1 MKNTNATQ
9 LTQNTPFQ
17 GRVSNGFL
25 MLFVSLLLIAAGI
38 ACICLA
44 EGYKTDIAGYLYI
57 ITNTAAIILFLIAL
71 VLPFGLMT
79 LEPNQ
84 ARAMVFF
91 GNYRGTFT
99 RTGFFWVNPFYSK
112 KKVSL
117 RARNINVDPIK
128 VNDRNGN
135 PILVGLILVW
145 KVEDVYKAIFEIDT
159 QTIAASIAAYSKK
172 GDDSGQQAG
181 AVDRNS
187 GRMSALESFVR
198 VQSDAALRQVAGNYA
213 YDNLGIEQ
221 ADTITL
227 RSGGDTI
234 NSELVEKLNERLE
247 MAGISVLEARINYLA
262 YAPEIAAVMLRRQ
275 QAEAIISAREKIVEG
290 AVSMVQ
296 MALKEIDDKDIV
308 ELDEAKKAA
317 MVSNLLVVLCADESA
332 QPVLNTGSL
341 YQ

>member
-44 EGYKTDIAGYLYI
+44 EGYKTEIAGYLYI
-57 ITNTAAIILFLIAL
+57 ITNTAAIILFLIAV

-91 GNYRGTFT
+91 GKYRGTFT

-145 KVEDVYKAIFEIDT
+145 KVHDVYKAIFEIDT
-159 QTIAASIAAYSKK
+159 QTIAASIAANSKK

-213 YDNLGIEQ
+213 YDTLGSEPT
-221 ADTITL
+221 DTLTL
-227 RSGGDTI
+227 RNGGDTI
-234 NSELVEKLNERLE
+234 NHELVEKLNERL
-247 MAGISVLEARINYLA
+247 
-262 YAPEIAAVMLRRQ
+262 
-275 QAEAIISAREKIVEG
+275 
-290 AVSMVQ
+290 
-296 MALKEIDDKDIV
+296 DIG
-308 ELDEAKKAA
+308 
-317 MVSNLLVVLCADESA
+317 
-332 QPVLNTGSL
+332 T
-341 YQ
+341 

>member
-1 MKNTNATQ
+1 MKDHSTLQ
-9 LTQNTPFQ
+9 ISRETPFQ
-17 GRVSNGFL
+17 GSAANGFL
-25 MLFVSLLLIAAGI
+25 IILVSIILIAAGI
-38 ACICLA
+38 TFIVLA
-44 EGYKTDIAGYLYI
+44 ESHEAVIGSFLYNLLCIAAVLLI
-57 ITNTAAIILFLIAL
+57 IIAAVLLI
-71 VLPFGLMT
+71 GLMI

-91 GNYRGTFT
+91 GKYRGTFT

-117 RARNINVDPIK
+117 RARNMNVDPIK

-159 QTIAASIAAYSKK
+159 QTIAENNA
-172 GDDSGQQAG
+172 
-181 AVDRNS
+181 
-187 GRMSALESFVR
+187 GRMTALESFVR
-198 VQSDAALRQVAGNYA
+198 VQSDAALRQVAGSYA
-213 YDNLGIEQ
+213 YDTLGSE
-221 ADTITL
+221 TTETLTL
-227 RSGGDTI
+227 RNGGDTI
-234 NSELVEKLNERLE
+234 NRELVEKLNERLE

-296 MALKEIDDKDIV
+296 MALKEINDKDIV

>member
-1 MKNTNATQ
+1 M
-9 LTQNTPFQ
+9 
-17 GRVSNGFL
+17 
-25 MLFVSLLLIAAGI
+25 
-38 ACICLA
+38 
-44 EGYKTDIAGYLYI
+44 
-57 ITNTAAIILFLIAL
+57 
-71 VLPFGLMT
+71 
-79 LEPNQ
+79 
-84 ARAMVFF
+84 
-91 GNYRGTFT
+91 
-99 RTGFFWVNPFYSK
+99 
-112 KKVSL
+112 
-117 RARNINVDPIK
+117 DPIK

-159 QTIAASIAAYSKK
+159 QNIAAGNTGI
-172 GDDSGQQAG
+172 
-181 AVDRNS
+181 
-187 GRMSALESFVR
+187 MTALESFVR

-213 YDNLGIEQ
+213 YDNLGMEE
-221 ADTITL
+221 AD
-227 RSGGDTI
+227 
-234 NSELVEKLNERLE
+234 LE

-296 MALKEIDDKDIV
+296 MALKEINDKDIV

>member
-1 MKNTNATQ
+1 MKTPSDSK
-9 LTQNTPFQ
+9 LTKDTPFS
-17 GRVSNGFL
+17 GRACSGFL
-25 MLFVSLLLIAAGI
+25 MITVSVLLIAAGI
-38 ACICLA
+38 AL
-44 EGYKTDIAGYLYI
+44 
-57 ITNTAAIILFLIAL
+57 IILSEVNKAELGNSIYNTLCIFAVLLLIIAP
-71 VLPFGLMT
+71 VLLIGLMI

-91 GNYRGTFT
+91 GKYRGTFT

-117 RARNINVDPIK
+117 RARNMNVDPIK

-159 QTIAASIAAYSKK
+159 QNIAAGNTGI
-172 GDDSGQQAG
+172 
-181 AVDRNS
+181 
-187 GRMSALESFVR
+187 MTALESFVR

-213 YDNLGIEQ
+213 YDNLGMEE

-296 MALKEIDDKDIV
+296 MALKEINDKDIV

>member
-1 MKNTNATQ
+1 MKTLSDSK
-9 LTQNTPFQ
+9 LTKDTPFQ
-17 GRVSNGFL
+17 GRACSGFL
-25 MLFVSLLLIAAGI
+25 MISVSVLLLAAGI
-38 ACICLA
+38 AL
-44 EGYKTDIAGYLYI
+44 
-57 ITNTAAIILFLIAL
+57 IILSEVNKVELGSSIYNTLCIFAVLLLIIAP
-71 VLPFGLMT
+71 VLLIGLMI

-91 GNYRGTFT
+91 GKYRGTFT

-159 QTIAASIAAYSKK
+159 QNIAAGNTGI
-172 GDDSGQQAG
+172 
-181 AVDRNS
+181 
-187 GRMSALESFVR
+187 MTALESFVR

-213 YDNLGIEQ
+213 YDNLGMEE

-296 MALKEIDDKDIV
+296 MALKEINDKDIV

-317 MVSNLLVVLCADESA
+317 MVSNLLVVLCADEAA

>member
-1 MKNTNATQ
+1 MKDHSTRQ
-9 LTQNTPFQ
+9 ISRETPFQ
-17 GRVSNGFL
+17 GSAANGFL
-25 MLFVSLLLIAAGI
+25 IILVSIILIAAGI
-38 ACICLA
+38 TFIVLA
-44 EGYKTDIAGYLYI
+44 ESHEAVIGSFLYNLLCIAAVLLI
-57 ITNTAAIILFLIAL
+57 IIAAVLLI
-71 VLPFGLMT
+71 GLMI

-91 GNYRGTFT
+91 GKYRGTFT

-117 RARNINVDPIK
+117 RARNMNVDPIK

-159 QTIAASIAAYSKK
+159 QTIAENNA
-172 GDDSGQQAG
+172 
-181 AVDRNS
+181 
-187 GRMSALESFVR
+187 GRMTALESFVR
-198 VQSDAALRQVAGNYA
+198 VQSDAALRQVAGSYA
-213 YDNLGIEQ
+213 YDTLGSE
-221 ADTITL
+221 TTETLTL
-227 RSGGDTI
+227 RNGGDTI
-234 NSELVEKLNERLE
+234 NRELVEKLNERLE

-296 MALKEIDDKDIV
+296 MALKEINDKDIV

>member
-1 MKNTNATQ
+1 MKTLSDSK
-9 LTQNTPFQ
+9 LTKDTPFQ
-17 GRVSNGFL
+17 GRACSGFL
-25 MLFVSLLLIAAGI
+25 MISVSVLLIAAGI
-38 ACICLA
+38 ALIIYSEVNKAELGNSIYNTLCIFAVLLLI
-44 EGYKTDIAGYLYI
+44 IAPVL
-57 ITNTAAIILFLIAL
+57 LI
-71 VLPFGLMT
+71 GLMI

-91 GNYRGTFT
+91 GKYRGTFT

-159 QTIAASIAAYSKK
+159 QNIAVNKEGI
-172 GDDSGQQAG
+172 
-181 AVDRNS
+181 
-187 GRMSALESFVR
+187 MTALESFVR

>member
-1 MKNTNATQ
+1 MKTLSDSK
-9 LTQNTPFQ
+9 LTKDTPFQ
-17 GRVSNGFL
+17 GRACSGFL
-25 MLFVSLLLIAAGI
+25 MISVSVLLLAAGI
-38 ACICLA
+38 AL
-44 EGYKTDIAGYLYI
+44 
-57 ITNTAAIILFLIAL
+57 IILSEVNKAELGSSIYNTLCIFAVLLLIIAP
-71 VLPFGLMT
+71 VLLIGLMI

-91 GNYRGTFT
+91 GKYRGTFT

-159 QTIAASIAAYSKK
+159 QTIAENNA
-172 GDDSGQQAG
+172 
-181 AVDRNS
+181 
-187 GRMSALESFVR
+187 GRMTALESFVR
-198 VQSDAALRQVAGNYA
+198 VQSDAALRQVAGSYA
-213 YDNLGIEQ
+213 YDTLGSE
-221 ADTITL
+221 TTETLTL
-227 RSGGDTI
+227 RNGGDTI
-234 NSELVEKLNERLE
+234 NRELVEKLNERLE

-296 MALKEIDDKDIV
+296 MALKEINDKDIV

-317 MVSNLLVVLCADESA
+317 MVSNLLVVLCADEAA

>member
-1 MKNTNATQ
+1 MKTPSDSK
-9 LTQNTPFQ
+9 LTKDTPFS
-17 GRVSNGFL
+17 GRACSGFL
-25 MLFVSLLLIAAGI
+25 MITVSVLLIAAGI
-38 ACICLA
+38 AL
-44 EGYKTDIAGYLYI
+44 
-57 ITNTAAIILFLIAL
+57 IILSEVNKAELGNSIYNTLCIFAVLLLIIAP
-71 VLPFGLMT
+71 VLLIGLMI

-91 GNYRGTFT
+91 GKYRGTFT

-145 KVEDVYKAIFEIDT
+145 KVEDVYKAKAIFEIDT
-159 QTIAASIAAYSKK
+159 QNIAAGNTGI
-172 GDDSGQQAG
+172 
-181 AVDRNS
+181 
-187 GRMSALESFVR
+187 MTALESFVR

-213 YDNLGIEQ
+213 YDNLGMEE
-221 ADTITL
+221 AGTITL

-296 MALKEIDDKDIV
+296 MALKEINDKDIV

-317 MVSNLLVVLCADESA
+317 MVSNLLVVLGKQDGKRAVKN
-332 QPVLNTGSL
+332 QKFRTPHRR
-341 YQ
+341 

>member
-1 MKNTNATQ
+1 MKTPSDSK
-9 LTQNTPFQ
+9 LTKDTPFS
-17 GRVSNGFL
+17 GRACSGFL
-25 MLFVSLLLIAAGI
+25 MITVSVLLIAAGI
-38 ACICLA
+38 AL
-44 EGYKTDIAGYLYI
+44 
-57 ITNTAAIILFLIAL
+57 IILSEVNKAELGNSIYNTLCIFAVLLLIIAP
-71 VLPFGLMT
+71 VLLIGLMI

-91 GNYRGTFT
+91 GKYRGTFT

-159 QTIAASIAAYSKK
+159 QNIAVNKEGI
-172 GDDSGQQAG
+172 
-181 AVDRNS
+181 
-187 GRMSALESFVR
+187 MTALESFVR

-296 MALKEIDDKDIV
+296 MALKEINDKDIV

>member
-1 MKNTNATQ
+1 MKTRSDSK
-9 LTQNTPFQ
+9 LTKDTPFQ
-17 GRVSNGFL
+17 GRACSGFL
-25 MLFVSLLLIAAGI
+25 MIFVSILLLAAGI
-38 ACICLA
+38 ALIIYSEVNKAELGNSIYNTLCILA
-44 EGYKTDIAGYLYI
+44 VL
-57 ITNTAAIILFLIAL
+57 LLIVAP
-71 VLPFGLMT
+71 VLLIGLMI

-91 GNYRGTFT
+91 GKYRGTFT

-159 QTIAASIAAYSKK
+159 QNIAVNKEGI
-172 GDDSGQQAG
+172 
-181 AVDRNS
+181 
-187 GRMSALESFVR
+187 MTALESFVR

-296 MALKEIDDKDIV
+296 MALKEINDKDIV
-308 ELDEAKKAA
+308 ELDEARKAA

>member
-1 MKNTNATQ
+1 MKTLSDSK
-9 LTQNTPFQ
+9 LTKDTPFQ
-17 GRVSNGFL
+17 GRACSGFL
-25 MLFVSLLLIAAGI
+25 MISVSVLLLAAGI
-38 ACICLA
+38 AL
-44 EGYKTDIAGYLYI
+44 
-57 ITNTAAIILFLIAL
+57 IILSEVNKAELGSSIYNTLCIFAVLLLIVAP
-71 VLPFGLMT
+71 VLLIGLMI

-91 GNYRGTFT
+91 GKYRGTFT

-159 QTIAASIAAYSKK
+159 QNIAAGNTGI
-172 GDDSGQQAG
+172 
-181 AVDRNS
+181 
-187 GRMSALESFVR
+187 MTALESFVR

-213 YDNLGIEQ
+213 YDNLGMEE

-296 MALKEIDDKDIV
+296 MALKEINDKDIV

-317 MVSNLLVVLCADESA
+317 MVSNLLVVLCADEAA

>member
-1 MKNTNATQ
+1 
-9 LTQNTPFQ
+9 
-17 GRVSNGFL
+17 
-25 MLFVSLLLIAAGI
+25 MLFVSFLLIAAGI
-38 ACICLA
+38 VCICLA
-44 EGYKTDIAGYLYI
+44 EGNKTEIAGYLYI
-57 ITNTAAIILFLIAL
+57 IGNTAAIILFLIAV

-135 PILVGLILVW
+135 VGLILVW

-159 QTIAASIAAYSKK
+159 QTMAASLSAKGKK
-172 GDDSGQQAG
+172 GEDEDAAG
-181 AVDRNS
+181 SAADRNAN
-187 GRMSALESFVR
+187 RMKALESFVR

-213 YDNLGIEQ
+213 YDTLGSEP
-221 ADTITL
+221 ATTLTL
-227 RSGGDTI
+227 RNGGDTI
-234 NSELVEKLNERLE
+234 NHELVEKLNERLE

-296 MALKEIDDKDIV
+296 MALKEINEKDIV

-332 QPVLNTGSL
+332 QPVLNTGTL

>member
-1 MKNTNATQ
+1 MKTPSDSK
-9 LTQNTPFQ
+9 LTKDTPFS
-17 GRVSNGFL
+17 GRACSGFL
-25 MLFVSLLLIAAGI
+25 MITVSVLLIAAGI
-38 ACICLA
+38 AL
-44 EGYKTDIAGYLYI
+44 
-57 ITNTAAIILFLIAL
+57 IILSEVNKAELGNSIYNTLCIFAVLLLIIAP
-71 VLPFGLMT
+71 VLLIGLMI

-91 GNYRGTFT
+91 GKYRGTFT

-159 QTIAASIAAYSKK
+159 QNIAAGNTGI
-172 GDDSGQQAG
+172 
-181 AVDRNS
+181 
-187 GRMSALESFVR
+187 MTALESFVR

-296 MALKEIDDKDIV
+296 MALKEINDKDIV

>member
-1 MKNTNATQ
+1 MKTHSDSKITKD
-9 LTQNTPFQ
+9 TPFQ
-17 GRVSNGFL
+17 GHACNGFL
-25 MLFVSLLLIAAGI
+25 MIFISILLIAAAIFFVYITDTYEPEVIGSAVYGI
-38 ACICLA
+38 LC
-44 EGYKTDIAGYLYI
+44 
-57 ITNTAAIILFLIAL
+57 TAAILLFIISPILLI
-71 VLPFGLMT
+71 GLMI

-91 GNYRGTFT
+91 GKYRGTFT

-159 QTIAASIAAYSKK
+159 QNIAASK
-172 GDDSGQQAG
+172 AG
-181 AVDRNS
+181 I
-187 GRMSALESFVR
+187 MTALESFVR

>member
-1 MKNTNATQ
+1 MKTPSDSK
-9 LTQNTPFQ
+9 LTKDTPFS
-17 GRVSNGFL
+17 GRACSGFL
-25 MLFVSLLLIAAGI
+25 MITVSVLLIAAGI
-38 ACICLA
+38 AL
-44 EGYKTDIAGYLYI
+44 
-57 ITNTAAIILFLIAL
+57 IILSEVNKAELGNSIYNTLCIFAVLLLIIAP
-71 VLPFGLMT
+71 VLLIGLMI

-91 GNYRGTFT
+91 GKYRGTFT

-159 QTIAASIAAYSKK
+159 QNIAAGNTGI
-172 GDDSGQQAG
+172 
-181 AVDRNS
+181 
-187 GRMSALESFVR
+187 MTALESFVR

-213 YDNLGIEQ
+213 YDNLGMEE

-296 MALKEIDDKDIV
+296 MALKEINDKDIV

-317 MVSNLLVVLCADESA
+317 MVSNLLVVLCADEAA

>member
-1 MKNTNATQ
+1 MKDHSTRQ
-9 LTQNTPFQ
+9 ISQETPFQ
-17 GRVSNGFL
+17 GSAANGFL
-25 MLFVSLLLIAAGI
+25 MILVSIILIAAGI
-38 ACICLA
+38 TFIVLA
-44 EGYKTDIAGYLYI
+44 ESHEAVIGSFLYNLLCIAAVLLI
-57 ITNTAAIILFLIAL
+57 IIASVLLI
-71 VLPFGLMT
+71 GLMI

-91 GNYRGTFT
+91 GKYRGTFT

-117 RARNINVDPIK
+117 RARNMNVDPIK

-159 QTIAASIAAYSKK
+159 QTIAENNA
-172 GDDSGQQAG
+172 
-181 AVDRNS
+181 
-187 GRMSALESFVR
+187 GRMTALESFVR
-198 VQSDAALRQVAGNYA
+198 VQSDAALRQVAGSYA
-213 YDNLGIEQ
+213 YDTLGSE
-221 ADTITL
+221 TTETLTL
-227 RSGGDTI
+227 RNGGDTI
-234 NSELVEKLNERLE
+234 NRELVEKLNERLE

-296 MALKEIDDKDIV
+296 MALKEINDKDIV

>member
-1 MKNTNATQ
+1 MKTPSDSK
-9 LTQNTPFQ
+9 LTKDTPFQ
-17 GRVSNGFL
+17 GRACSGFL
-25 MLFVSLLLIAAGI
+25 MISVSILLIAAGI
-38 ACICLA
+38 AL
-44 EGYKTDIAGYLYI
+44 
-57 ITNTAAIILFLIAL
+57 IILSEVNKAELGNSIYNTLCIFAVLLLIVAP
-71 VLPFGLMT
+71 VLLIGLMI

-91 GNYRGTFT
+91 GKYRGTFT

-159 QTIAASIAAYSKK
+159 QNIAAGNTGI
-172 GDDSGQQAG
+172 
-181 AVDRNS
+181 
-187 GRMSALESFVR
+187 MTALESFVR

-213 YDNLGIEQ
+213 YDNLGMEE
-221 ADTITL
+221 AGTITL

-296 MALKEIDDKDIV
+296 MALKEINDKDIV

-317 MVSNLLVVLCADESA
+317 MVSNLLVVLCADEAA

>member
-38 ACICLA
+38 ACSCLA
-44 EGYKTDIAGYLYI
+44 EGYKTEIAGYLYI
-57 ITNTAAIILFLIAL
+57 ITNTAAIILFLIAV

-91 GNYRGTFT
+91 GKYRGTFT

-145 KVEDVYKAIFEIDT
+145 KVHDVYKAIFEIDT
-159 QTIAASIAAYSKK
+159 QTIAASIAANSKK

-296 MALKEIDDKDIV
+296 MALKEINDKDIV

>member
-1 MKNTNATQ
+1 MKTLSDSK
-9 LTQNTPFQ
+9 LTKDTPFQ
-17 GRVSNGFL
+17 GRACSGFL
-25 MLFVSLLLIAAGI
+25 MIFVSVLLIAAGI
-38 ACICLA
+38 ALIIYSEVNKAELGNSIYNTLCIFAVLLLI
-44 EGYKTDIAGYLYI
+44 IAPVL
-57 ITNTAAIILFLIAL
+57 LI
-71 VLPFGLMT
+71 GLMI

-91 GNYRGTFT
+91 GKYRGTFT

-117 RARNINVDPIK
+117 RARNMNVDPIK

-159 QTIAASIAAYSKK
+159 QNIAAGNTGI
-172 GDDSGQQAG
+172 
-181 AVDRNS
+181 
-187 GRMSALESFVR
+187 MTALESFVR

-213 YDNLGIEQ
+213 YDNLGMEE

-296 MALKEIDDKDIV
+296 MALKEINDKDIV

-317 MVSNLLVVLCADESA
+317 MVSNLLVVLCADEAA

>member
-1 MKNTNATQ
+1 MKTHSASKITKD
-9 LTQNTPFQ
+9 TPFQ
-17 GRVSNGFL
+17 GHACNGFL
-25 MLFVSLLLIAAGI
+25 MIFISILLIAAGI
-38 ACICLA
+38 AFVYIA
-44 EGYKTDIAGYLYI
+44 ETYETAIGNAVYSILC
-57 ITNTAAIILFLIAL
+57 TAAILLFIFSPILLI
-71 VLPFGLMT
+71 GLMI

-91 GNYRGTFT
+91 GKYRGTFT

-112 KKVSL
+112 KKVS
-117 RARNINVDPIK
+117 
-128 VNDRNGN
+128 DRNGN

-159 QTIAASIAAYSKK
+159 QTIAAGNTGI
-172 GDDSGQQAG
+172 
-181 AVDRNS
+181 
-187 GRMSALESFVR
+187 MTALESFVR

-213 YDNLGIEQ
+213 YDTLGMEQ
-221 ADTITL
+221 ADTLTL
-227 RSGGDTI
+227 RSGGEAI
-234 NSELVEKLNERLE
+234 NCELVEKLNERLE

-296 MALKEIDDKDIV
+296 MALKEINDKDIV

-317 MVSNLLVVLCADESA
+317 MVSNLLVVLCADEAA

>member
-1 MKNTNATQ
+1 MKTLSDSK
-9 LTQNTPFQ
+9 LTKDTPFQ
-17 GRVSNGFL
+17 GRACSGFL
-25 MLFVSLLLIAAGI
+25 MISVSVLLIAAGI
-38 ACICLA
+38 ALIIYSEVNKAELGNSIYNTLCIFAVLLLI
-44 EGYKTDIAGYLYI
+44 IAPVL
-57 ITNTAAIILFLIAL
+57 LI
-71 VLPFGLMT
+71 GLMI

-91 GNYRGTFT
+91 GKYRGTFT

-159 QTIAASIAAYSKK
+159 QNIAVNKEGI
-172 GDDSGQQAG
+172 
-181 AVDRNS
+181 
-187 GRMSALESFVR
+187 MTALESFVR

-213 YDNLGIEQ
+213 YDNLGMEE

-296 MALKEIDDKDIV
+296 MALKEINDKDIV

-317 MVSNLLVVLCADESA
+317 MVSNLLVVLCADEAA

>member
-1 MKNTNATQ
+1 MKTLSDSK
-9 LTQNTPFQ
+9 LTKDTPFQ
-17 GRVSNGFL
+17 GRACSGFL
-25 MLFVSLLLIAAGI
+25 MISVSVLLIAAGI
-38 ACICLA
+38 AL
-44 EGYKTDIAGYLYI
+44 
-57 ITNTAAIILFLIAL
+57 IILSEVNKAELGNSIYNTLCIFAVLLLIIAP
-71 VLPFGLMT
+71 VLLIGLMI

-91 GNYRGTFT
+91 GKYRGTFT

-159 QTIAASIAAYSKK
+159 QNIAAGNTGI
-172 GDDSGQQAG
+172 
-181 AVDRNS
+181 
-187 GRMSALESFVR
+187 MTALESFVR

>member
-1 MKNTNATQ
+1 MKTLSDSK
-9 LTQNTPFQ
+9 LTKDTPFQ
-17 GRVSNGFL
+17 GRACSGFL
-25 MLFVSLLLIAAGI
+25 MISVSVLLLAAGI
-38 ACICLA
+38 AL
-44 EGYKTDIAGYLYI
+44 
-57 ITNTAAIILFLIAL
+57 IILSEVNKAELGSSIYNTLCIFAVLLLIIVP
-71 VLPFGLMT
+71 VLLIGLMI

-91 GNYRGTFT
+91 GKYRGTFT

-159 QTIAASIAAYSKK
+159 QNIAAGNTGI
-172 GDDSGQQAG
+172 
-181 AVDRNS
+181 
-187 GRMSALESFVR
+187 MTALESFVR

-213 YDNLGIEQ
+213 YDNLGMEE

-296 MALKEIDDKDIV
+296 MALKEINDKDIV

-317 MVSNLLVVLCADESA
+317 MVSNLLVVLCADEAA

>member
-1 MKNTNATQ
+1 MKTHSDSKITKD
-9 LTQNTPFQ
+9 TPFQ
-17 GRVSNGFL
+17 GHACNGFL
-25 MLFVSLLLIAAGI
+25 MIFISILLIAAGI
-38 ACICLA
+38 AFVYIA
-44 EGYKTDIAGYLYI
+44 ETYETAIGSAVYSILC
-57 ITNTAAIILFLIAL
+57 TAAILLFIISPVLLI
-71 VLPFGLMT
+71 GLMI

-91 GNYRGTFT
+91 GKYRGTFT

-159 QTIAASIAAYSKK
+159 QNIAASK
-172 GDDSGQQAG
+172 AG
-181 AVDRNS
+181 I
-187 GRMSALESFVR
+187 MTALESFVR

-296 MALKEIDDKDIV
+296 MALKEINDKDIV

>member
-1 MKNTNATQ
+1 MI
-9 LTQNTPFQ
+9 FI
-17 GRVSNGFL
+17 SI
-25 MLFVSLLLIAAGI
+25 LLIAAGI
-38 ACICLA
+38 AFVYIA
-44 EGYKTDIAGYLYI
+44 ETYETAIGSAVYSILC
-57 ITNTAAIILFLIAL
+57 TAAILLFIISPVLLI
-71 VLPFGLMT
+71 GLMI

-91 GNYRGTFT
+91 GKYRGTFT
-99 RTGFFWVNPFYSK
+99 RTGFFWVNPFFFWVNPFYSK

-159 QTIAASIAAYSKK
+159 QNIAINKE
-172 GDDSGQQAG
+172 GI
-181 AVDRNS
+181 
-187 GRMSALESFVR
+187 MTALESFVR

>member
-1 MKNTNATQ
+1 MKTLSDSK
-9 LTQNTPFQ
+9 LTKDTPFQ
-17 GRVSNGFL
+17 GRACSGFL
-25 MLFVSLLLIAAGI
+25 MISVSVLLLAAGI
-38 ACICLA
+38 AL
-44 EGYKTDIAGYLYI
+44 
-57 ITNTAAIILFLIAL
+57 IILSEVNKAELGSSIYNTLCIFAVLLLIIAP
-71 VLPFGLMT
+71 VLLIGLMI

-91 GNYRGTFT
+91 GKYRGTFT

-159 QTIAASIAAYSKK
+159 QNIAAGNTGI
-172 GDDSGQQAG
+172 
-181 AVDRNS
+181 
-187 GRMSALESFVR
+187 MTALESFVR

-213 YDNLGIEQ
+213 YDNLGMEE

-227 RSGGDTI
+227 RSGGDII

-296 MALKEIDDKDIV
+296 MALKEINDKDIV

-317 MVSNLLVVLCADESA
+317 MVSNLLVVLCADEAA

>member
-1 MKNTNATQ
+1 MKTLSDSK
-9 LTQNTPFQ
+9 LTKDTPFQ
-17 GRVSNGFL
+17 GRACSGFL
-25 MLFVSLLLIAAGI
+25 MISVSVLLIAAGI
-38 ACICLA
+38 ALIIYSEVNKAELGNSIYNTLCIFAVLLLI
-44 EGYKTDIAGYLYI
+44 IAPVL
-57 ITNTAAIILFLIAL
+57 LI
-71 VLPFGLMT
+71 GLMI

-91 GNYRGTFT
+91 GKYRGTFT

-159 QTIAASIAAYSKK
+159 QNIAVNKEGI
-172 GDDSGQQAG
+172 
-181 AVDRNS
+181 
-187 GRMSALESFVR
+187 MTALESFVR

-317 MVSNLLVVLCADESA
+317 MVSNLLVVLCADEAA

>member
-1 MKNTNATQ
+1 MKTLSDSK
-9 LTQNTPFQ
+9 LTKDTPFQ
-17 GRVSNGFL
+17 GRACSGFL
-25 MLFVSLLLIAAGI
+25 MISVSVLLLAAGI
-38 ACICLA
+38 AL
-44 EGYKTDIAGYLYI
+44 
-57 ITNTAAIILFLIAL
+57 IILSEVNKVELGSSIYNTLCIFAVLLLIIAP
-71 VLPFGLMT
+71 VLLIGLMI

-91 GNYRGTFT
+91 GKYRGTFT

-159 QTIAASIAAYSKK
+159 QNIAAGNTGI
-172 GDDSGQQAG
+172 
-181 AVDRNS
+181 
-187 GRMSALESFVR
+187 MTALESFVR

-213 YDNLGIEQ
+213 YDNLGMEE

-296 MALKEIDDKDIV
+296 MALKEINDKDIV

>member
-1 MKNTNATQ
+1 MI
-9 LTQNTPFQ
+9 L
-17 GRVSNGFL
+17 VSII
-25 MLFVSLLLIAAGI
+25 LIAAGI
-38 ACICLA
+38 TFIVLA
-44 EGYKTDIAGYLYI
+44 ESHEAVIGSFLYNLLCIAAVLLI
-57 ITNTAAIILFLIAL
+57 IIASVLLI
-71 VLPFGLMT
+71 GLMI

-91 GNYRGTFT
+91 GKYRGTFT

-117 RARNINVDPIK
+117 RARNMNVDPIK

-159 QTIAASIAAYSKK
+159 QTIAENNA
-172 GDDSGQQAG
+172 
-181 AVDRNS
+181 
-187 GRMSALESFVR
+187 GRMTALESFVR
-198 VQSDAALRQVAGNYA
+198 VQSDAALRQVAGSYA
-213 YDNLGIEQ
+213 YDTLGSE
-221 ADTITL
+221 TTETLTL
-227 RSGGDTI
+227 RNGGDTI
-234 NSELVEKLNERLE
+234 NRELVEKLNERLE

-296 MALKEIDDKDIV
+296 MALKEINDKDIV

>member
-1 MKNTNATQ
+1 MKTLSDSK
-9 LTQNTPFQ
+9 LTKDTPFQ
-17 GRVSNGFL
+17 GRACSGFL
-25 MLFVSLLLIAAGI
+25 MISVSVLLLAAGI
-38 ACICLA
+38 AL
-44 EGYKTDIAGYLYI
+44 
-57 ITNTAAIILFLIAL
+57 IILSEVNKVELGSSIYNTLCIFAVLLLIIAP
-71 VLPFGLMT
+71 VLLIGLMI

-91 GNYRGTFT
+91 GKYRGTFT

-159 QTIAASIAAYSKK
+159 QNIAAGNTGI
-172 GDDSGQQAG
+172 
-181 AVDRNS
+181 
-187 GRMSALESFVR
+187 MTALESFVR

-213 YDNLGIEQ
+213 YDNLGMEE

-275 QAEAIISAREKIVEG
+275 QATAIIAAREKIVEG
-290 AVSMVQ
+290 AVSMVK
-296 MALKEIDDKDIV
+296 MALDKLSTEDIV
-308 ELDEAKKAA
+308 ELDEEKKAA
-317 MVSNLLVVLCADESA
+317 MVSNLLVVLCGDDTA
-332 QPVLNTGSL
+332 QPVINTGTI

>member
-1 MKNTNATQ
+1 MKTRSDSK
-9 LTQNTPFQ
+9 LTKDTPFQ
-17 GRVSNGFL
+17 GRACSGFL
-25 MLFVSLLLIAAGI
+25 MISVSILLLAAGI
-38 ACICLA
+38 ALIIYSEVNKAELGNSIYNTLCIFAVLLLI
-44 EGYKTDIAGYLYI
+44 IAPVL
-57 ITNTAAIILFLIAL
+57 LI
-71 VLPFGLMT
+71 GLMI

-91 GNYRGTFT
+91 GKYRGTFT

-159 QTIAASIAAYSKK
+159 QNIAAGNTGI
-172 GDDSGQQAG
+172 
-181 AVDRNS
+181 
-187 GRMSALESFVR
+187 MTALESFVR

-213 YDNLGIEQ
+213 YDNLGMEE

-296 MALKEIDDKDIV
+296 MALKEINDKDIV

-317 MVSNLLVVLCADESA
+317 MVSNLLVVLCADEAA